1 MILLIYLAKYQN
13 LAAITEYIP
22 RIISQIETLHTIIAS
37 AATNATPI
45 LLNDIMLWFAFDSMG
60 EFAFDQSFNMLKNG
74 TWHRLVIQQ
83 RSALAL
89 LGSLG
94 HTVWA
99 IRIAF
104 VFFSRFWRIRDWINM
119 ISFCDR
125 QIERRLAIQLTS
137 LAPTPV
143 DVSGYFIKE
152 YEAGKTAENERAKWS
167 LLSGNAVSV
176 IIGGRYSFFLSI
188 ILFFIF

>member
-1 MILLIYLAKYQN
+1 
-13 LAAITEYIP
+13 
-22 RIISQIETLHTIIAS
+22 
-37 AATNATPI
+37 
-45 LLNDIMLWFAFDSMG
+45 
-60 EFAFDQSFNMLKNG
+60 
-74 TWHRLVIQQ
+74 
-83 RSALAL
+83 
-89 LGSLG
+89 
-94 HTVWA
+94 
-99 IRIAF
+99 
-104 VFFSRFWRIRDWINM
+104 M